1 MINPPYQSVS
11 VFSAITV
18 TCSAKGY
25 PLPTIHWILDNEA
38 VRNDSNTIITSLY
51 PQDCPFKSACTS
63 SSTLHIRN
71 ILPFHS
77 VTYKCMAVNVAG
89 NDIKD
94 FKLVVKGM
102 KYCTAI

>member
-1 MINPPYQSVS
+1 MSI
-11 VFSAITV
+11 FSAITV

-38 VRNDSNTIITSLY
+38 VRNDSNTIVTSLY
-51 PQDCPFKSACTS
+51 PQDCSFKSHGNACTS
-63 SSTLHIRN
+63 SSTLHIRST
-71 ILPFHS
+71 LPFHS

-89 NDIKD
+89 NEIKD
-94 FKLVVKGM
+94 FKLIVKGM